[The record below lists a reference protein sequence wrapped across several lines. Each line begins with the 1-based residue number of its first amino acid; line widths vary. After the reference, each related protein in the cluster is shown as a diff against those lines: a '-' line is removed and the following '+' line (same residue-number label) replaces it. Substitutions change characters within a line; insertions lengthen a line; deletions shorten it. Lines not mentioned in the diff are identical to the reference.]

1 MLEVIGK
8 GWSFAMLTARLCNPG
23 VRRKRAKVA
32 ITSAIK
38 FQGMTIVLGTVA
50 ISVPGM
56 GTPLYH
62 SLRIEPEDLPIGKL
76 MLLM

>member
-38 FQGMTIVLGTVA
+38 FQGMTILLGTVA

-56 GTPLYH
+56 GTLCIIVCAL
-62 SLRIEPEDLPIGKL
+62 SLKIFRLASSCC
-76 MLLM
+76 